1 MSSNQIIDR
10 LSTLFNAEE
19 CRVLVQALN
28 QDNLVWKTFK
38 NEENLDGF
46 INYAQSIFDSWT
58 PGFLSV
64 YLIDPDFHKSSNLL
78 NKEQYLTE
86 GIRSRAHQAYENIKR
101 TRLIPESLEQAGLIA
116 LFIREHYLEQEDWK
130 GVSKKLIFRNADAP
144 DQMYFNLF
152 KTTFACLPSL
162 VPQFSE
168 LANQLIKESE
178 ISIRSEFIALIV
190 HALLS
195 SPTSNP
201 GLLERFKNIFVSN
214 ELDVQIDCLFH
225 LDQFGYHALSQ
236 SLAAIFLTEQ
246 NNIAEYSKA
255 VNFFESSEKKIFL
268 SQYYKY
274 IHTLEK
280 FSELYEYAGKIDE
293 ASTLMKLTTQALE
306 QSQSRIYHRLAVS
319 SKESNTAN
327 DYWQKALNVGQLSDD
342 LRIDYTDYLLSI
354 GEAEK
359 AKEFISDLPDPIQ
372 EEFLTLHHQQ
382 IDPGE
387 TVKIAIPPNLHS
399 IQHEEDYQ
407 NGLKLIEKQLEK
419 RPNDE
424 DYLSKAIDYH
434 QKLGQLQNAIDRA
447 ILLRAINPDNIENK
461 TKLAKLYAATK
472 QYQKA
477 FELLQSLIDNSTA
490 PSREELLEY
499 ATIAIEAGYPEIAI
513 PICEN
518 FLEKNKLDGESL
530 VILGS
535 AYVESGDKTT
545 AIEFIEKAAAIS
557 PENPASW
564 LALANIWERLGETE
578 NAIGTLEKGI
588 TALPENLELLLALGN
603 SFLKSNRPSESL
615 PVLIKCYQLKPDDV
629 NISVALGNAHYA
641 IGRIEEAWQV
651 IERLHNQF
659 LSIPSLG
666 QISGKILSSLGQHDK
681 AIPLLKYAYETIK
694 TQDSLVD
701 LINELLDY
709 ANSKERSQEEIVK
722 AENEI
727 LALLPI
733 LEESVNNDQLAFT
746 LKISIAEVKTFLQM
760 HEEAYQEYLKLLDL
774 PESRSPQ
781 NYQRIQYGIGKNAH
795 KLKYSEISLAALQEA
810 IISDPNNLEA
820 HYLLSEAFLQSG
832 LIEESFKSA
841 TTALNASPEDVNNRL
856 WYSEFMLRN
865 GQPQKSIDALQE
877 GIKLSSSKRE
887 LFLTLAK
894 TYLSINDKQNAEKV
908 LSTMLSNNVVSTKEM
923 ISASKIFFNINS
935 KDKAS
940 SILERAVEEG
950 DIPDFETLNDLA
962 ISLLDIDQ
970 AEKALHLI
978 ESNPTLSSKDFRY
991 EILKSDILA
1000 CLGKYQDAYLTLGPV
1015 LKKIE
1020 YLPNALDKYNKT
1032 VDHFDKSYNYSTSGV
1047 FARCAQ
1053 LEFLIGDL
1061 LPAKKHIGQASI
1073 YSPGVIEYE
1082 ALSSEIAFSLYLAPK
1097 IVDAIKAV
1105 ESKIP
1110 EFSEID
1116 RSQFNSMVN
1125 KASIMMLLTGESS
1138 SARNFYDNYL
1148 LEQETTPES
1157 LALKAILAEVYPEF
1171 GNTQDIFLSVENTY
1185 EKYQTEN
1192 DLRNVPISKFME
1204 RIWIT
1209 FAAALAAWSS
1219 KKWDTAYDLFQKTVD
1234 LNIINPI
1241 VNFSFARFL
1250 LDYAQEVTNCR
1261 VLKITSHVPKQDTES
1276 PSFYLYFNEQLSLA
1290 GRYLD
1295 RNLIDHLQLKGLVI
1309 FSENRYKDTELEK
1322 LIKDAK
1328 DSIHLLPYISDN
1340 KTVKSIVKAFS
1351 DNVGVAFQYA
1361 LLLCTTDPNQSFQI
1375 AQKLIEKD
1383 PNSPVLYALKSFASQ
1398 DDSELAIEAIEI
1410 ALNIWP
1416 DEPEWHAFA
1425 AQLYREKEL
1434 YEDAAKH
1441 LEQSIAIDPDR
1452 AHYWQ
1457 ALGEIKLEEKDLL
1470 AAKSYFAKASEIF
1483 PDNPKTLVALSRIN
1497 SRMGNLLAAIKSLQ
1511 IAEQNDS
1518 SNVTYS
1524 EDIANLYFS
1533 HNEIDKAIEKANTIL
1548 LHHPESIKAKVI
1560 LIKSY
1565 LKNHLLDKAKSEL
1578 TSSLSLHP
1586 NSIDLQIAQIE
1597 ILRVERGLSTALAA
1611 TIELATQNQ
1620 ENTQVLLLLASQLIE
1635 AGRQDQAMETLHHSL
1650 EVEPEQANVYLL
1662 LGRINRKN
1670 GNLDQAVAHLSKAV
1684 LLDPSLSDAYLELG
1698 KTYQE
1703 RREHSKAIQIY
1714 KSALDI
1720 IQNNA
1725 DLYHQA
1731 GLVYKESRDFRN
1743 AEVMLRQAA
1752 ALKPD
1757 DVAIRRQ
1764 LASVVTLNLVH
1775 NIQEASRR

>member
-64 YLIDPDFHKSSNLL
+64 YLIDPDFLKSSNLL

-86 GIRSRAHQAYENIKR
+86 GIRSRAHQAFENIKR

-407 NGLKLIEKQLEK
+407 IALKLIEKQLEK

-535 AYVESGDKTT
+535 AYVEYGDKTT

-564 LALANIWERLGETE
+564 LALANIW
-578 NAIGTLEKGI
+578 
-588 TALPENLELLLALGN
+588 
-603 SFLKSNRPSESL
+603 
-615 PVLIKCYQLKPDDV
+615 
-629 NISVALGNAHYA
+629 
-641 IGRIEEAWQV
+641 
-651 IERLHNQF
+651 
-659 LSIPSLG
+659 
-666 QISGKILSSLGQHDK
+666 
-681 AIPLLKYAYETIK
+681 
-694 TQDSLVD
+694 
-701 LINELLDY
+701 
-709 ANSKERSQEEIVK
+709 
-722 AENEI
+722 
-727 LALLPI
+727 
-733 LEESVNNDQLAFT
+733 
-746 LKISIAEVKTFLQM
+746 
-760 HEEAYQEYLKLLDL
+760 
-774 PESRSPQ
+774 
-781 NYQRIQYGIGKNAH
+781 
-795 KLKYSEISLAALQEA
+795 
-810 IISDPNNLEA
+810 
-820 HYLLSEAFLQSG
+820 
-832 LIEESFKSA
+832 
-841 TTALNASPEDVNNRL
+841 
-856 WYSEFMLRN
+856 
-865 GQPQKSIDALQE
+865 
-877 GIKLSSSKRE
+877 
-887 LFLTLAK
+887 
-894 TYLSINDKQNAEKV
+894 
-908 LSTMLSNNVVSTKEM
+908 
-923 ISASKIFFNINS
+923 
-935 KDKAS
+935 
-940 SILERAVEEG
+940 
-950 DIPDFETLNDLA
+950 
-962 ISLLDIDQ
+962 
-970 AEKALHLI
+970 
-978 ESNPTLSSKDFRY
+978 
-991 EILKSDILA
+991 
-1000 CLGKYQDAYLTLGPV
+1000 
-1015 LKKIE
+1015 
-1020 YLPNALDKYNKT
+1020 
-1032 VDHFDKSYNYSTSGV
+1032 
-1047 FARCAQ
+1047 
-1053 LEFLIGDL
+1053 
-1061 LPAKKHIGQASI
+1061 
-1073 YSPGVIEYE
+1073 
-1082 ALSSEIAFSLYLAPK
+1082 
-1097 IVDAIKAV
+1097 
-1105 ESKIP
+1105 
-1110 EFSEID
+1110 
-1116 RSQFNSMVN
+1116 
-1125 KASIMMLLTGESS
+1125 
-1138 SARNFYDNYL
+1138 
-1148 LEQETTPES
+1148 
-1157 LALKAILAEVYPEF
+1157 
-1171 GNTQDIFLSVENTY
+1171 
-1185 EKYQTEN
+1185 
-1192 DLRNVPISKFME
+1192 
-1204 RIWIT
+1204 
-1209 FAAALAAWSS
+1209 
-1219 KKWDTAYDLFQKTVD
+1219 
-1234 LNIINPI
+1234 
-1241 VNFSFARFL
+1241 
-1250 LDYAQEVTNCR
+1250 
-1261 VLKITSHVPKQDTES
+1261 
-1276 PSFYLYFNEQLSLA
+1276 
-1290 GRYLD
+1290 
-1295 RNLIDHLQLKGLVI
+1295 
-1309 FSENRYKDTELEK
+1309 
-1322 LIKDAK
+1322 
-1328 DSIHLLPYISDN
+1328 
-1340 KTVKSIVKAFS
+1340 
-1351 DNVGVAFQYA
+1351 
-1361 LLLCTTDPNQSFQI
+1361 
-1375 AQKLIEKD
+1375 
-1383 PNSPVLYALKSFASQ
+1383 
-1398 DDSELAIEAIEI
+1398 
-1410 ALNIWP
+1410 
-1416 DEPEWHAFA
+1416 
-1425 AQLYREKEL
+1425 
-1434 YEDAAKH
+1434 
-1441 LEQSIAIDPDR
+1441 
-1452 AHYWQ
+1452 
-1457 ALGEIKLEEKDLL
+1457 
-1470 AAKSYFAKASEIF
+1470 
-1483 PDNPKTLVALSRIN
+1483 
-1497 SRMGNLLAAIKSLQ
+1497 
-1511 IAEQNDS
+1511 
-1518 SNVTYS
+1518 
-1524 EDIANLYFS
+1524 
-1533 HNEIDKAIEKANTIL
+1533 
-1548 LHHPESIKAKVI
+1548 
-1560 LIKSY
+1560 
-1565 LKNHLLDKAKSEL
+1565 
-1578 TSSLSLHP
+1578 
-1586 NSIDLQIAQIE
+1586 
-1597 ILRVERGLSTALAA
+1597 
-1611 TIELATQNQ
+1611 
-1620 ENTQVLLLLASQLIE
+1620 
-1635 AGRQDQAMETLHHSL
+1635 
-1650 EVEPEQANVYLL
+1650 
-1662 LGRINRKN
+1662 
-1670 GNLDQAVAHLSKAV
+1670 
-1684 LLDPSLSDAYLELG
+1684 
-1698 KTYQE
+1698 
-1703 RREHSKAIQIY
+1703 
-1714 KSALDI
+1714 
-1720 IQNNA
+1720 
-1725 DLYHQA
+1725 
-1731 GLVYKESRDFRN
+1731 
-1743 AEVMLRQAA
+1743 
-1752 ALKPD
+1752 
-1757 DVAIRRQ
+1757 
-1764 LASVVTLNLVH
+1764 
-1775 NIQEASRR
+1775 